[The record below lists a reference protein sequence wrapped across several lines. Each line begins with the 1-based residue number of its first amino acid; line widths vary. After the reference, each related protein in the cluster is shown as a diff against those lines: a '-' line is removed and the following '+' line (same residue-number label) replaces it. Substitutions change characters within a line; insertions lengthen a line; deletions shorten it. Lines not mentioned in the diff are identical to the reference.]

1 MSKFNL
7 EFRIK
12 VVTEYPDGKGSMSLA
27 KEYGVSND
35 TVILGWVHRFQ
46 QRGIEG
52 LKARPITSEYSSQF
66 KVGVLN
72 WKKQNRTSSEIGN
85 CGT

>member
-46 QRGIEG
+46 
-52 LKARPITSEYSSQF
+52 
-66 KVGVLN
+66 
-72 WKKQNRTSSEIGN
+72 
-85 CGT
+85 